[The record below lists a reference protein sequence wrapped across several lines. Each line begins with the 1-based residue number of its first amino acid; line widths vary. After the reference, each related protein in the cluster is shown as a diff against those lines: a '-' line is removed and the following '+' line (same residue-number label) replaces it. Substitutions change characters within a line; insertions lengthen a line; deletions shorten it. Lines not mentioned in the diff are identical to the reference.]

1 MIEGAEK
8 CPRPCLLSHVE
19 ALGRAIDSGSRV
31 RICPALARLATM
43 YGPEPNDNVD
53 MFYRRVG
60 IPDCIDSVSHGGPPM
75 TSQIVEELRA
85 ENVVLAL
92 IGVSRRANP
101 ESRVDSWS

>member
-19 ALGRAIDSGSRV
+19 ALGRAIDNGKKV
-31 RICPALARLATM
+31 KICPALARLATA

-53 MFYRRVG
+53 MFYRGVG
-60 IPDCIDSVSHGGPPM
+60 IPDCIDSVSHEGPPM
-75 TSQIVEELRA
+75 TSQIVEELGV

-92 IGVSRRANP
+92 IGVRRRTNL

>member
-8 CPRPCLLSHVE
+8 CPRQCLLSHVE
-19 ALGRAIDSGSRV
+19 ALGRAIDSGGRV
-31 RICPALARLATM
+31 RICPALARVATM

-53 MFYRRVG
+53 KFYRRVG

-75 TSQIVEELRA
+75 TSQIVGGLAA
-85 ENVVLAL
+85 ENVVFAL

-101 ESRVDSWS
+101 ESRVDSLS